1 VAVFAGHNAYSTW
14 RDIPIEIRDHFY
26 ISFGTSSNRFW
37 NKSFDS
43 ARYIIMLTETR
54 DMLSLV
60 LYLADTTP
68 CTIYVIVQDEID
80 LIGQGLEKK
89 AVLALLTGFV
99 VPLLSIIL

>member
-1 VAVFAGHNAYSTW
+1 
-14 RDIPIEIRDHFY
+14 
-26 ISFGTSSNRFW
+26 
-37 NKSFDS
+37 
-43 ARYIIMLTETR
+43 
-54 DMLSLV
+54 MLSLV

-99 VPLLSIIL
+99 VPSLSIIL